1 MIKCLSFSKMS
12 KLNIFLGFL
21 LLNCFWFSS
30 GTFAQNSRNQYE
42 CVMDGDTPV
51 TRVRTPRGVIQLI
64 QWKSD
69 YFSSSD
75 WTPQRRCEA
84 VTNRFQVHS
93 DEGSLTY
100 ITYGRVNNQNVL
112 CVADRVN
119 LPSQPYVCKDETISK
134 GDRTY
139 DSVLLTLEQN
149 DNPRQ
154 VLQELFSHSSLVGS
168 RRGITRSINRYPE
181 AIAIEQILEQAPV
194 IEMETEPCLEEEM

>member
-1 MIKCLSFSKMS
+1 MS
-12 KLNIFLGFL
+12 KLKFFLAFFI
-21 LLNCFWFSS
+21 LNCFWFSPKVL
-30 GTFAQNSRNQYE
+30 AQITKNQYE
-42 CVMDGDTPV
+42 CVMDGDTPI

-64 QWKSD
+64 EWKSD

-84 VTNRFQVHS
+84 VTDRFQVHS

-119 LPSQPYVCKDETISK
+119 LPLQPYVCKDEIISR

-139 DSVLLTLEQN
+139 DSVLLTLEEN
-149 DNPRQ
+149 DNPPQ
-154 VLQELFSHSSLVGS
+154 VLQELFSQSSRVS
-168 RRGITRSINRYPE
+168 NPRGVTRSANRYPE

-194 IEMETEPCLEEEM
+194 IKIEKKSCSEEM